1 LSVQALYDVAMQHKE
16 AAMHPL
22 PIVGLVIGLF
32 LLCSLLL
39 TILIL
44 KDWLAE
50 HELNLPKHDALQ
62 LNLESLIGE
71 LTIYG

>member
-1 LSVQALYDVAMQHKE
+1 MQHKE

-32 LLCSLLL
+32 LLCAL
-39 TILIL
+39 TLTALIL
-44 KDWLAE
+44 GDWLAE
-50 HELNLPKHDALQ
+50 RRLRLPKQDALQ

-71 LTIYG
+71 LTVYG